1 MATVNIPLVT
11 FPVGTRV
18 FGPVSIPSGIAQA
31 TITLSRS
38 AGAHPLDG
46 APADTEV
53 QIDIQISYDGGASWA
68 LLASVSDFGAPRLFK
83 DGTPVTSLSVG
94 ASLPPQQA
102 VARQVQAAVTVTGST
117 QVSVDGTLVT
127 G

>member
-1 MATVNIPLVT
+1 MATVPIPLVT

-18 FGPVSIPSGIAQA
+18 FGPVSIPSAIAQA
-31 TITLSRS
+31 TITLNRS
-38 AGAHPLDG
+38 SGAHPLDG
-46 APADTEV
+46 APSDTTV
-53 QIDIQISYDGGASWA
+53 QIDVQISFDGGASWR
-68 LLASVSDFGAPRLFK
+68 LLASTQDYGAPRLFK
-83 DGTPVTSLSVG
+83 DGTAVTTLSIG

-102 VARQVQAAVTVTGST
+102 VARQVQAAVTVTGKT